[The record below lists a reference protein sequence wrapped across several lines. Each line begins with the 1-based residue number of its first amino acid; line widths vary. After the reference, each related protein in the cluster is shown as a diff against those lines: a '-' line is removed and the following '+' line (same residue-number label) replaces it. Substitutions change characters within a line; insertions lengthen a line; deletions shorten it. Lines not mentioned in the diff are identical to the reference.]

1 MHNVILLWYI
11 HELPKKCKA
20 EQIKWKRRNWTDWN
34 EIRQDK
40 KFNILIKNN
49 FFRSLAESCL
59 YLCFEIDFLLP
70 MFLFWIKF
78 CFLYVKEWK
87 EISKLVGLFLYS
99 LRYSKKKLQEKY
111 ALHIHIYTI
120 YNCIEL
126 HNMSRRLLY
135 ILLNNIVI
143 CMLILCVHISM
154 IINLRNVHCMYEDN
168 IIIMQFFSVYI
179 LPMKISPVQLGF
191 YFFLLFPH

>member
-1 MHNVILLWYI
+1 MLWNRLFIANV
-11 HELPKKCKA
+11 
-20 EQIKWKRRNWTDWN
+20 
-34 EIRQDK
+34 
-40 KFNILIKNN
+40 
-49 FFRSLAESCL
+49 
-59 YLCFEIDFLLP
+59 
-70 MFLFWIKF
+70 LFWIIF

-87 EISKLVGLFLYS
+87 EISKLVGLFSYS
-99 LRYSKKKLQEKY
+99 LRYSKKKLRKY

-168 IIIMQFFSVYI
+168 IIIMQFFSVLYFANED
-179 LPMKISPVQLGF
+179 ISCSAWLL
-191 YFFLLFPH
+191 LLFIPHYCRKNCFCEIWLNSFGA